1 MLPFCPISDKKRNSP
16 LFTAA
21 IASFLFCWCWHKSN
35 CRLSNCHSSN
45 HFEKKIKFFSRNRD
59 WQCYPNLNS
68 QLANYMASNETAT
81 SPVPGG
87 QGGPLPPPPGAGPH
101 HYYEGGHGQPP
112 PSYQGSYPSQYPSQ
126 IPPGA
131 VGRVSPSFQH
141 HANAPV
147 RFFLW
152 QILIIVRTLACTISH
167 LKFAYCLK
175 TNSKKLITPK
185 FIMSNLA
192 K

>member
-1 MLPFCPISDKKRNSP
+1 
-16 LFTAA
+16 
-21 IASFLFCWCWHKSN
+21 
-35 CRLSNCHSSN
+35 
-45 HFEKKIKFFSRNRD
+45 
-59 WQCYPNLNS
+59 
-68 QLANYMASNETAT
+68 MASNETAT
-81 SPVPGG
+81 SPVPVG

-147 RFFLW
+147 RFFL
-152 QILIIVRTLACTISH
+152 
-167 LKFAYCLK
+167 
-175 TNSKKLITPK
+175 
-185 FIMSNLA
+185 
-192 K
+192 